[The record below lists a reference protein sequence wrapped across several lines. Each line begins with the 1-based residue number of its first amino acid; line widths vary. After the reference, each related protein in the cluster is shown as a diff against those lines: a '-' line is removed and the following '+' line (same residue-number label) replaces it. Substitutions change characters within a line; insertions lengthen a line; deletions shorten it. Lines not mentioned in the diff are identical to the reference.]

1 MRNRLLKKTTSYF
14 STIILVLPML
24 VFSQNKKPG
33 SVLKEFPMAQMIAL
47 EKSIKEPKF
56 KNTVYDIKDFG
67 AVADGKTLNT
77 KSINDAIKVCAQKG
91 GGKVIIPAGKYLTG
105 PIHLL
110 SNVNLHVEEGAEV
123 LFSTNTKDYY
133 PLVKTSFEGTELMN
147 YSPLIY
153 AYQQKNIAITGKG
166 TLNGQG
172 SNENWWPWKGQSAY
186 GYVKG
191 TPSQLDAPNV
201 PGLVTMGAQGIPAEK
216 RVFGDGFY
224 LRPNFIEPNEC
235 ENVLIQGVKIINAP
249 FWVIHPMK
257 SKNIIIDGVHIK
269 SHGPNNDGCDP
280 EYSKNIVIKNCIFD
294 TGDDCIAIKA
304 GKNADGRRN
313 AIVTEN
319 IIIRDCKMI
328 DGHGGVVIGSEMS
341 AGVKNVFAY
350 NCEMDSPELDR
361 AIRVKTN
368 IQRGGYVDG
377 LYVKNIKVGQVKE
390 AVVRLNMNYNTEG
403 TIAEPV
409 FPKIK
414 NIFIEDVTVEN
425 GGKYV
430 VFADGLPESKIDNVV
445 LKNVKIKQVKENFN
459 LKNIT
464 NLKLIDVTI
473 NGQKVNSPK

>member
-1 MRNRLLKKTTSYF
+1 MCNRLLKQTATYF
-14 STIILVLPML
+14 AAIALSIPALA
-24 VFSQNKKPG
+24 FSQNKKSSPG
-33 SVLKEFPMAQMIAL
+33 LKEFPMAQMISI
-47 EKSIKEPKF
+47 EKSIKEPTF
-56 KNTVYDIKDFG
+56 KNAVYNIKDFG

-77 KSINDAIKVCAQKG
+77 KSINDAIKACNQKG
-91 GGKVIIPAGKYLTG
+91 GGKVIIPAGQYLTG

-153 AYQQKNIAITGKG
+153 AYQQKNIAVTGKG

-172 SNENWWPWKGQSAY
+172 STENWWPWKGQAIY

-201 PGLVTMGAQGIPAEK
+201 PGLVSMGAQGVPVEK

-224 LRPNFIEPNEC
+224 LRPSFVEPNEC

-257 SKNIIIDGVHIK
+257 SKNVIVDGVHIK

-280 EYSKNIVIKNCIFD
+280 EYSKNVVIKNCTFD

-319 IIIRDCKMI
+319 IIIRDSKMI

-403 TIAEPV
+403 TVAEPV
-409 FPKIK
+409 YPKIK
-414 NIFIEDVTVEN
+414 NIFIEDVVVEN
-425 GGKYV
+425 GGN
-430 VFADGLPESKIDNVV
+430 FAILADGLPESNIDNIV
-445 LKNVKIKQVKENFN
+445 LKNVTIKQVKENFS
-459 LKNIT
+459 LKHLT
-464 NLKLIDVTI
+464 NLKLINVTI